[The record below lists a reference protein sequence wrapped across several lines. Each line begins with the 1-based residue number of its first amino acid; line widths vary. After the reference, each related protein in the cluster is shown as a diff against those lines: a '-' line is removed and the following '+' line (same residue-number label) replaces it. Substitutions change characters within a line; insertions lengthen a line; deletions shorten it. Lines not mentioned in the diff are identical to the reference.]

1 MATFTGAGDI
11 PAFFVAGHY
20 TVSHNLFE
28 ISLARIHAIAGFD
41 RAGSRTFTLP
51 EVLPRAG
58 FAGAADRTFREDWYN
73 RIHLLPAAINF
84 GNIVS
89 PVSRSI
95 EVWNAFCA
103 PVTLTS
109 IDASGADGL
118 ALTGQT
124 APPLAY
130 GALKSRVYTV
140 AAGTQGSPI
149 LVASYVFR
157 FSNGASSKL
166 TVTGRRVVVFGFAP
180 NWAGGI
186 TERLEWLTDVL
197 ESQDG
202 TEQRVRLRAIP
213 RRSFEYQ
220 LDLANHDVRVME
232 TLLHAWAARVFAV
245 PVWTDRTVLT
255 APVSV
260 GATAVTVSDA
270 PNADYHAG
278 GLVAFWSDN
287 QHHEVGEILS
297 LAGNALTLK
306 QPLSRGWPAGT
317 KVYPARFARI
327 DGDAVVARPTDALAA
342 SRIRFMVEDANAV
355 TAADSATQYQGYRV
369 LEWSPNRIE
378 DITDTWRRKLEKL
391 DFATGLVTYDDL
403 TGQPV
408 VLKKLLFFFRT
419 RAAITA
425 FRAWLHARM
434 GRAVPFWLV
443 SGQSD
448 AQVTRMINAADSHIT
463 VKNMGYARYIASP
476 TLRRDLVIRTTGGQ
490 VYRRRITGATEIS
503 EDEELLTLDAT
514 LGVTLQV
521 QKVAMVSF
529 LDLVRLEADAQELF
543 WETDGIVRAAL
554 DVRTAKG

>member
-1 MATFTGAGDI
+1 MATFAGAGDI
-11 PAFFVAGHY
+11 PAYFVAGHY
-20 TVSHNLFE
+20 TVSRNLFE
-28 ISLARIHAIAGFD
+28 IGLARIHAIAGFD

-58 FAGAADRTFREDWYN
+58 FAGAADRTFRADWYN

-95 EVWNAFCA
+95 EVWNAFFA
-103 PVTLTS
+103 PVTLTA
-109 IDASGADGL
+109 IDGSGADGL

-149 LVASYVFR
+149 LAASYVFR

-180 NWAGGI
+180 NWADGV

-220 LDLANHDVRVME
+220 LDLAGHDVRVME

-270 PNADYHAG
+270 ANSDYHAG

-287 QHHEVGEILS
+287 QHHEVGEIAS
-297 LAGNALTLK
+297 LTGNALTLK

-317 KVYPARFARI
+317 KVYPARFARV

-342 SRIRFMVEDANAV
+342 ARLRFVVEDANAV

-378 DITDTWRRKLEKL
+378 DVTDTWRRKLEKL
-391 DFATGLVTYDDL
+391 DFGTGLITHDDL

-408 VLKKLLFFFRT
+408 VLKKLIFFFRS

-448 AQVTRMINAADSHIT
+448 AQVTRMINAADGHIT

-476 TLRRDLVIRTTGGQ
+476 ALRRDLAIRTTGGQ

-529 LDLVRLEADAQELF
+529 LDLVRLEADAQELY

-554 DVRTAKG
+554 EVRTAKG